1 MGIVMKKLGQRG
13 GPAGQDKEVMNTNNP
28 TKKKKAAS
36 KMGGGAMK
44 KKVMGY
50 DKGGKITAAMKAK
63 ALKDYGK
70 SGVKKGENPGKS
82 IEDLILEVGME
93 QGVFSKKKG
102 GSVRKYNK
110 GGKMPLPKK
119 KPRHANPNH
128 PMNAERTTGHPD
140 GVTRK
145 TKGGKVKKYD
155 KGGVTK
161 DQKLAALKK
170 AMKGMGKGGSGAG
183 DSKMGKM
190 IKEIGFPMSNKKAGG
205 VVKKKAGGAMKP
217 VPAGNKGL
225 AKLPK
230 PVRNRMG
237 YAKKGGPMKKAYGMK
252 HGGGTCRGGG
262 AATRG
267 KGYNKAG

>member
-1 MGIVMKKLGQRG
+1 MGIVMKKLGTEG
-13 GPAGQDKEVMNTNNP
+13 GPKGQDKVVMNTNKP
-28 TKKKKAAS
+28 AKKKKAAP

-50 DKGGKITAAMKAK
+50 DKGGKMTAAMKAK

-102 GSVRKYNK
+102 GPV
-110 GGKMPLPKK
+110 G
-119 KPRHANPNH
+119 
-128 PMNAERTTGHPD
+128 
-140 GVTRK
+140 
-145 TKGGKVKKYD
+145 KYD
-155 KGGVTK
+155 KGGVVTK
-161 DQKLAALKK
+161 EQKLAAIRQM
-170 AMKGMGKGGSGAG
+170 MKGTGKGGSGAG
-183 DSKMGKM
+183 KSDIGKM
-190 IKEIGFPMSNKKAGG
+190 LKEIGFPTSGKKAGG
-205 VVKKKAGGAMKP
+205 VVKKKAGGVIRKSPGGAMKP

-225 AKLPK
+225 AKLPT

-237 YAKKGGPMKKAYGMK
+237 YAKKGGSVKAAK
-252 HGGGTCRGGG
+252 HGGKMCRGGG

-267 KGYNKAG
+267 TGYSKA

>member
-28 TKKKKAAS
+28 TKKKKAAP

-50 DKGGKITAAMKAK
+50 DKGGKMA
-63 ALKDYGK
+63 
-70 SGVKKGENPGKS
+70 
-82 IEDLILEVGME
+82 
-93 QGVFSKKKG
+93 
-102 GSVRKYNK
+102 
-110 GGKMPLPKK
+110 LPKR

-145 TKGGKVKKYD
+145 TRGGKVKKYD
-155 KGGVTK
+155 KGGSVTK
-161 DQKLAALKK
+161 EQKLAALKE
-170 AMKGMGKGGSGAG
+170 AMKGVGKGGSGAG

-205 VVKKKAGGAMKP
+205 SVKAA
-217 VPAGNKGL
+217 
-225 AKLPK
+225 
-230 PVRNRMG
+230 
-237 YAKKGGPMKKAYGMK
+237 K
-252 HGGGTCRGGG
+252 HGGSMCRGGG

-267 KGYNKAG
+267 TKFKAT

>member
-28 TKKKKAAS
+28 TKKKKAAP

-50 DKGGKITAAMKAK
+50 DKGGK
-63 ALKDYGK
+63 
-70 SGVKKGENPGKS
+70 
-82 IEDLILEVGME
+82 
-93 QGVFSKKKG
+93 
-102 GSVRKYNK
+102 
-110 GGKMPLPKK
+110 MPLPKK
-119 KPRHANPNH
+119 KPRHANPKH

-145 TKGGKVKKYD
+145 TRGGKVKKYD

-170 AMKGMGKGGSGAG
+170 IMKGMGKGGSGAG

-190 IKEIGFPMSNKKAGG
+190 IKEIGFPMSNKKSGG